1 MIYTSHLNGLHMQT
15 GDIICTTNG
24 TDSSL
29 LGHFWEL
36 VGLTIPGKVDHVA
49 IYVGPGRRCVE
60 AAAHGVVTFE
70 IPAKRWNAQQ
80 MFEQRRLLDRLIGVA
95 YPLANRNLQPE
106 TVRQIRAGVANFCLA
121 QAAAEK
127 PYNPLFFAPEIDA
140 AFYCSQLIYKA
151 YLAYGIDLSIGADV
165 TPIPHDAQIVLPQ
178 ALWQNV
184 LVRKQVRTFAISD
197 RATR

>member
-49 IYVGPGRRCVE
+49 
-60 AAAHGVVTFE
+60 
-70 IPAKRWNAQQ
+70 
-80 MFEQRRLLDRLIGVA
+80 
-95 YPLANRNLQPE
+95 
-106 TVRQIRAGVANFCLA
+106 RQIRAGVANFCLA
-121 QAAAEK
+121 QVAAEK